1 MYVDDVDVEET
12 YGIGDTDVRHN
23 IGGVVLYLFMYRYRL
38 KIQSKVFDSEDV
50 MSRIKL
56 NYVHNILK

>member
-1 MYVDDVDVEET
+1 MLDVYVDDDDVEET

-50 MSRIKL
+50 MS
-56 NYVHNILK
+56 NE